1 MRIGVDGSKIPHEA
15 DDTGVRILERAHAMG
30 MEGVY
35 FRSVLDVSPTLDRG
49 LLKDV
54 RECAD
59 SLGLYLQMGL
69 AKVNPY
75 AAAEAPQVRRLG
87 EGDYTRG
94 MIKMIEAAHEAAGV
108 TEMWVACANYQR
120 GMPGYYVFDRFR
132 TDAPWADQLVAIE
145 KFLRLLAP
153 VARDHGVH
161 MNIETHE
168 EITSHEVVRL
178 VEAVGPDVVGV
189 TFDTANV
196 VVRGEDPV
204 AAARRVAP
212 YTRATHLRD
221 FVLGEQDG
229 VFGRVFAPIGQGS
242 IDWDAVLG
250 ILHTENPELPLSIEN
265 AGPTLHLPIGLDDPE
280 WLALHP
286 DHNAGEAARLREMA
300 ADYQTRV
307 DRGEALPLAEFQA
320 IPYDGEHFIQQSA
333 QALRASL
340 ARLGIA
346 EGVTTR

>member
-15 DDTGVRILERAHAMG
+15 EDSAVRILERAHALG

-35 FRSVLDVSPTLDRG
+35 FRSVMDVSPTLDRG
-49 LLKDV
+49 LLAEV
-54 RECAD
+54 RSCAD
-59 SLGLYLQMGL
+59 ELGLYLQMGL

-75 AAAEAPQVRRLG
+75 AASEAPQVRRLG
-87 EGDYTRG
+87 DGDYTRG
-94 MIKMIEAAHEAAGV
+94 MVRMIEAAHEAAGV
-108 TEMWVACANYQR
+108 TELWVACANYQR

-132 TDAPWADQLVAIE
+132 TDAPWPDQLVAIE

-161 MNIETHE
+161 LNIETHE
-168 EITSHEVVRL
+168 EITSYEVVRL
-178 VEAVGPDVVGV
+178 VESVGPDVLGV

-242 IDWDAVLG
+242 IDWDTVLTSVRKTQHA
-250 ILHTENPELPLSIEN
+250 IVVAEAPVYASLSSEI
-265 AGPTLHLPIGLDDPE
+265 
-280 WLALHP
+280 
-286 DHNAGEAARLREMA
+286 AARIAEKCFYELEAPVLRVCGFSTPYPTSRIEE
-300 ADYQTRV
+300 DYLPDLDRILDAV
-307 DRGEALPLAEFQA
+307 DR
-320 IPYDGEHFIQQSA
+320 
-333 QALRASL
+333 SL
-340 ARLGIA
+340 AF
-346 EGVTTR
+346 

>member
-15 DDTGVRILERAHAMG
+15 DDSGVAILERAHALG

-35 FRSVLDVSPTLDRG
+35 FRTILDITPTLDRG
-49 LLKDV
+49 LLADV
-54 RECAD
+54 RACAD
-59 SLGLYLQMGL
+59 DLGLYLQMGL
-69 AKVNPY
+69 AKVNPF
-75 AAAEAPQVRRLG
+75 AAAEAPHVRRLG
-87 EGDYTRG
+87 DGDYTRG

-108 TEMWVACANYQR
+108 TDLWVACANYQK
-120 GMPGYYVFDRFR
+120 GLPGYHVYDRFR

-168 EITSHEVVRL
+168 EITSFEVVRL
-178 VEAVGPDVVGV
+178 VEAVGPDVLGV

-221 FVLGEQDG
+221 FLLGEQDG
-229 VFGRVFAPIGQGS
+229 MFGRVFAPIGQGS
-242 IDWDAVLG
+242 LDWDAIVG
-250 ILHTENPELPLSIEN
+250 TLHAGNPDLPLTIEN
-265 AGPTLHLPIGLDDPE
+265 AGPSLHLPIGLDDPA

-286 DHNAGEAARLREMA
+286 DYTEEEGAAIRKMG
-300 ADYQTRV
+300 ADYQERV
-307 DRGEALPLAEFQA
+307 DRGEAIPLSDFRAV
-320 IPYDGEHFIQQSA
+320 PYDGERFIRESA
-333 QALRASL
+333 DALRASL
-340 ARLGIA
+340 ARLGLA
-346 EGVTTR
+346 AGVAAG

>member
-1 MRIGVDGSKIPHEA
+1 MRIGVDGSKIPHEPG
-15 DDTGVRILERAHAMG
+15 DSGIRILERAHAMG

-35 FRSVLDVSPTLDRG
+35 FRTIMDVSPTLDRG
-49 LLKDV
+49 LLAEV
-54 RECAD
+54 RDCAD

-75 AAAEAPQVRRLG
+75 AASEAPQVRRLG
-87 EGDYTRG
+87 DGDYTRG
-94 MIKMIEAAHEAAGV
+94 MVKMIEAAHEAAGV
-108 TEMWVACANYQR
+108 TDLWVACANYQR

-161 MNIETHE
+161 LNIETHE
-168 EITSHEVVRL
+168 EITSYEVVRL
-178 VEAVGPDVVGV
+178 VEAVGPDVIGV

-204 AAARRVAP
+204 EAARRVAP

-221 FVLGEQDG
+221 FVLGEQEG

-250 ILHTENPELPLSIEN
+250 ILHAANPELPLSIEN

-280 WLALHP
+280 WVALHP
-286 DHNAGEAARLREMA
+286 DLDPEEVASLRAMA
-300 ADYQTRV
+300 TAYRERV
-307 DRGEALPLAEFQA
+307 SRGEALPLGDLRA
-320 IPYDGEHFIQQSA
+320 IPYDGAHFIDVSA
-333 QALRASL
+333 KALREVLSRIGA
-340 ARLGIA
+340 
-346 EGVTTR
+346 VV